1 MMKITCTPV
10 GAIAANCYLVV
21 SGDAA
26 LVIDPGDWSQ
36 ALEQKLEPYMDKIQ
50 LILLTHR
57 HADHLMA
64 AAWLQEK
71 SGAKTAIHLDDAA
84 GLLDPGVSLSA
95 EMGVFAAPQRPLR
108 PDLVLKDKEVLECGN
123 MHIQVLHTPGHSQGG
138 VCYLIDDGDKSA
150 LFTGDTLFAGE
161 IGRTDLPTGD
171 YPTLMRSLVR
181 LAELPGDYHVYPG
194 HGSHTLLSRERTQN
208 SYMAGAVKGMQL

>member
-1 MMKITCTPV
+1 MKITCIPV
-10 GAIAANCYLVV
+10 GTIAANCYLVT
-21 SGDAA
+21 SGENA
-26 LVIDPGDWSQ
+26 LVIDPGDRSQ
-36 ALEQKLEPYMDKIQ
+36 ALEQKLEPCMDKIR

-71 SGAKTAIHLDDAA
+71 TGAKTAIHLDDAA
-84 GLLDPGVSLSA
+84 GLMDPGISLSV
-95 EMGVFAAPQRPLR
+95 ELGVFAAPQRPLR

-123 MHIQVLHTPGHSQGG
+123 LHIQALHTPGHSQGG

-161 IGRTDLPTGD
+161 VGRTDMPSGD
-171 YPTLMRSLVR
+171 YPALMRSLAR
-181 LAELPGDYHVYPG
+181 LAELPGDYPVYPG
-194 HGSHTLLSRERTQN
+194 HGPATLLSRERAQN
-208 SYMAGAVKGMQL
+208 PYMIDAVKGMRL